1 MKKESEEILNQ
12 VKEYASLFFTID
24 EIAILLDLDVVE
36 FRRQVRGKK
45 SALAKAYLKGKL
57 ESMADIRKLTVEFA
71 KKGSPQA
78 EGFVKE
84 YLDRM
89 SGSE

>member
-1 MKKESEEILNQ
+1 MKLSKEKLDQ

-45 SALAKAYLKGKL
+45 SDLAQAYLKGKL

-84 YLDRM
+84 YLEKRN
-89 SGSE
+89 GCE